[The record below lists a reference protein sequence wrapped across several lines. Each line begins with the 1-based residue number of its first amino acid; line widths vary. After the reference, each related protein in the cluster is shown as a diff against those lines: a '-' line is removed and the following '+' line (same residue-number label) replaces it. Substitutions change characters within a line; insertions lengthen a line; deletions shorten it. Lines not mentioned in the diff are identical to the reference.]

1 MALVNITEAAR
12 LTAMSEKTIRRKIGA
27 GELSAQVHGQG
38 GQLRK
43 LVDTSELLRVFGALP
58 GQPAPHVQPES
69 PVTPT
74 QTPATSSVSG
84 VSTDMYKQVI
94 DTQKTLIAVL
104 QGQLD
109 ARTQETRELRAQV
122 AGLLEWRAAPTT
134 TAPEPA
140 PVEVPPAAPMTLV
153 EAAAGASRLDKTLAK
168 VNLVLV
174 LLSVAISLFVWTWAL
189 GYRPWFMVH

>member
-1 MALVNITEAAR
+1 MAQVTITEAAR
-12 LTAMSEKTIRRKIGA
+12 LTEVSEKTIRRKIAA

-38 GQLRK
+38 GQMRK

-58 GQPAPHVQPES
+58 GQPSPHVQPES

-74 QTPATSSVSG
+74 HALTVSG
-84 VSTDMYKQVI
+84 VSLEPFKQVI

-122 AGLLEWRAAPTT
+122 AGLLEWRAAAAPAA
-134 TAPEPA
+134 APEPA
-140 PVEVPPAAPMTLV
+140 PVEAPPATTTTPVVAI
-153 EAAAGASRLDKTLAK
+153 AAGATRLDRTLAK
-168 VNLVLV
+168 ANLILV
-174 LLSVAISLFVWTWAL
+174 VLSVAVSIFVWTWAL
-189 GYRPWFMVH
+189 GYRPWFMVN

>member
-58 GQPAPHVQPES
+58 GQPSPHVQPES
-69 PVTPT
+69 PATPT
-74 QTPATSSVSG
+74 QTHAASSVSG

-109 ARTQETRELRAQV
+109 ARTQETRDLRAQV
-122 AGLLEWRAAPTT
+122 AGLLEWRQAAPT
-134 TAPEPA
+134 PA
-140 PVEVPPAAPMTLV
+140 PAEVSPPTTTPPAEVHPGVL
-153 EAAAGASRLDKTLAK
+153 ASPDRLAK
-168 VNLVLV
+168 INLALV
-174 LLSVAISLFVWTWAL
+174 LLSVAISIFAGTWAL
-189 GYRPWFMVH
+189 GYRPWFMLN

>member
-43 LVDTSELLRVFGALP
+43 LVDTSELLRVFGVLP
-58 GQPAPHVQPES
+58 GQPSTHVQAES
-69 PVTPT
+69 PATPT
-74 QTPATSSVSG
+74 QTLAAPSVPG

-122 AGLLEWRAAPTT
+122 AGLLEWRQTASTPAPADMPAS
-134 TAPEPA
+134 TATP
-140 PVEVPPAAPMTLV
+140 PVEVPPAAP
-153 EAAAGASRLDKTLAK
+153 ARPDRLAK
-168 VNLVLV
+168 VNLILV
-174 LLSVAISLFVWTWAL
+174 LLSVVISVFVWTWSI
-189 GYRPWFMVH
+189 GYRPWFM